1 MLRTPLTFFRTLFP
15 GVSQVSTI
23 SSNESA
29 SSSSSGPTNPDGSGV
44 KPLRIALKWRKI
56 SENPEETIIGPSG
69 GDDSSKN
76 GSGGSHDIE
85 GEGFMVEHE
94 ETFDEDEFTRR
105 VLGDDGVSASCC
117 VPPQS
122 ESLVREK
129 KDDYDEVGGGGDKR
143 KEEKEEKEIK
153 GKGRKKHE
161 DEDEDEDEG
170 EIYYYYYGR
179 DRHHD
184 NSGEGMFPSMMFMLS
199 GEDHGELGAHSPVL
213 LSKPRGGR
221 SLLEDDDDDDDDD
234 VVSSEDDED
243 DDDVVDLIK
252 ESMPQ
257 EELHSLHMS
266 DDDLE
271 DVEDEDE
278 DDDEIDSDDE
288 SELPSVLP
296 LRIVREGG
304 KADGSGTAPVRGPA
318 GGSSAGAGAGSSTST
333 AGSGSG
339 GVGDAVEE
347 VNIITLDKVDEQLA
361 DPTIVMSN
369 D

>member
-1 MLRTPLTFFRTLFP
+1 MTPLTFFRTLFP

-29 SSSSSGPTNPDGSGV
+29 SSSSGPTNPDGSRV

-69 GDDSSKN
+69 DSSKN

-94 ETFDEDEFTRR
+94 EAFDEDEFTRR
-105 VLGDDGVSASCC
+105 VLGDDGMS
-117 VPPQS
+117 
-122 ESLVREK
+122 
-129 KDDYDEVGGGGDKR
+129 
-143 KEEKEEKEIK
+143 
-153 GKGRKKHE
+153 
-161 DEDEDEDEG
+161 
-170 EIYYYYYGR
+170 
-179 DRHHD
+179 
-184 NSGEGMFPSMMFMLS
+184 SGS
-199 GEDHGELGAHSPVL
+199 EDHGELGANSPVL
-213 LSKPRGGR
+213 LSKPKGGR
-221 SLLEDDDDDDDDD
+221 SLLEDDDDDDDGDDDDDD
-234 VVSSEDDED
+234 VVSSSDDED

-304 KADGSGTAPVRGPA
+304 KADGSGTAPVGGPA
-318 GGSSAGAGAGSSTST
+318 GGSSTSAGAGSR
-333 AGSGSG
+333 
-339 GVGDAVEE
+339 DAVEE
-347 VNIITLDKVDEQLA
+347 VNIITLDKIDEQLA

>member
-1 MLRTPLTFFRTLFP
+1 
-15 GVSQVSTI
+15 
-23 SSNESA
+23 
-29 SSSSSGPTNPDGSGV
+29 
-44 KPLRIALKWRKI
+44 
-56 SENPEETIIGPSG
+56 
-69 GDDSSKN
+69 
-76 GSGGSHDIE
+76 
-85 GEGFMVEHE
+85 MVEHE
-94 ETFDEDEFTRR
+94 EAFDEDEFTRR
-105 VLGDDGVSASCC
+105 VLGDDGMS
-117 VPPQS
+117 
-122 ESLVREK
+122 
-129 KDDYDEVGGGGDKR
+129 
-143 KEEKEEKEIK
+143 
-153 GKGRKKHE
+153 
-161 DEDEDEDEG
+161 
-170 EIYYYYYGR
+170 
-179 DRHHD
+179 
-184 NSGEGMFPSMMFMLS
+184 SGS
-199 GEDHGELGAHSPVL
+199 EDHGELGANSPVL

-234 VVSSEDDED
+234 EDDDDDDDVVSSSDDED

-304 KADGSGTAPVRGPA
+304 KADGSGTAPVGGPA
-318 GGSSAGAGAGSSTST
+318 GGSSTSAGAGSSTST
-333 AGSGSG
+333 TGSGGGGGGGTGGG

-347 VNIITLDKVDEQLA
+347 VNIITLDKIDEQLA

>member
-29 SSSSSGPTNPDGSGV
+29 SSSSGPTNPDGSRV

-69 GDDSSKN
+69 DSSKN

-94 ETFDEDEFTRR
+94 EAFDEDEFTRR

-117 VPPQS
+117 VPLQS

-129 KDDYDEVGGGGDKR
+129 KDDDDEVG
-143 KEEKEEKEIK
+143 
-153 GKGRKKHE
+153 
-161 DEDEDEDEG
+161 DEDEENEEEG

-199 GEDHGELGAHSPVL
+199 GEDHGELGANSPVL

-234 VVSSEDDED
+234 EDDDDDDDVVSSSDDED

-304 KADGSGTAPVRGPA
+304 KADGSGTAPVGGPA
-318 GGSSAGAGAGSSTST
+318 GGSSTSAGAGSSTST
-333 AGSGSG
+333 TGSGSGTGGGGG

-347 VNIITLDKVDEQLA
+347 VNIITLDKIDEQLA